1 MVFQPTS
8 CPDCKYPP
16 RFILNA
22 LPKEDYED
30 DKQRYDIRCRDCGD
44 YWVEIDE
51 EDSQILQ
58 NN

>member
-1 MVFQPTS
+1 MAFQPTS

-16 RFILNA
+16 NFIYNA

-30 DKQRYDIRCRDCGD
+30 DKQRYDVRCRDCGD

-51 EDSQILQ
+51 EAD
-58 NN
+58 

>member
-1 MVFQPTS
+1 MGFEPTS

-16 RFILNA
+16 NFILNA

-30 DKQRYDIRCRDCGD
+30 NKQRYDVRCRDCGD

-51 EDSQILQ
+51 ESNQTLQ
-58 NN
+58 SN